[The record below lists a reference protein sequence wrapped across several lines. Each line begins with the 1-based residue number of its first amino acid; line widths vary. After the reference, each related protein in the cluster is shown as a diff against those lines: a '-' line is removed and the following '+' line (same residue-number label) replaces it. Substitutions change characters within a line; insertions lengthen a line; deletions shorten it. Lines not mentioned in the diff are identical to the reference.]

1 MLHLLAWGLRVLVLH
16 LLALGAPG
24 TGAAPAGLGAVVAGP
39 EIGVGPAGLGA
50 AAGLAP
56 CPVLAGFCAGFGFSG
71 GVVLIV

>member
-1 MLHLLAWGLRVLVLH
+1 VPAG
-16 LLALGAPG
+16 LGAPG
-24 TGAAPAGLGAVVAGP
+24 TAPEA
-39 EIGVGPAGLGA
+39 GVGPAGLGA